1 MSIEMENPKTL
12 LEKIDASANLV
23 AQMMLAHKMRDEK
36 HFMEVYNKA
45 SILLNEATTM
55 ADELEA

>member
-1 MSIEMENPKTL
+1 MENPKTL